1 MEGSLH
7 TSGKCIG
14 YLFYVVLSGFKK
26 KHAKVSVFRCM
37 PIDSIH
43 RDTGPLHAKMKEEAQ
58 TVDSQWQN
66 PLRHR
71 EVILQITTFS
81 ESLSQML

>member
-7 TSGKCIG
+7 THENALVIYFMWFYLDLKKTCKSFCIS
-14 YLFYVVLSGFKK
+14 LHANRLHPSRHRAV
-26 KHAKVSVFRCM
+26 HAK
-37 PIDSIH
+37 I
-43 RDTGPLHAKMKEEAQ
+43 KEEAQ
-58 TVDSQWQN
+58 TVDSQWPN
-66 PLRHR
+66 PLRHH

>member
-1 MEGSLH
+1 MKMHWLSILCGFIWIKNMQKLPANRLH
-7 TSGKCIG
+7 PSRHWA
-14 YLFYVVLSGFKK
+14 V
-26 KHAKVSVFRCM
+26 HAE
-37 PIDSIH
+37 
-43 RDTGPLHAKMKEEAQ
+43 MKEEAQ

-66 PLRHR
+66 PLRHH